1 MMTFAIPTFWFWFE
15 NKNGMIRYSIFI
27 QSDPGYANAD
37 KPWEN
42 GAKINRYRDEKWTK
56 KGHRLLFG
64 YKFYS
69 LIKRDYVLIRIF
81 KTTTS
86 SLHDSSVDLSEKM
99 KWFKKTDDTLE
110 QNQKVMMQ
118 Q

>member
-1 MMTFAIPTFWFWFE
+1 M
-15 NKNGMIRYSIFI
+15 
-27 QSDPGYANAD
+27 
-37 KPWEN
+37 
-42 GAKINRYRDEKWTK
+42 
-56 KGHRLLFG
+56 
-64 YKFYS
+64 
-69 LIKRDYVLIRIF
+69 IKRDYVLIRIF

-86 SLHDSSVDLSEKM
+86 SLHDLSVDLSEKM